1 MLIMEGEV
9 DCIMD
14 GFLTRD
20 EIKRIGFREVGE
32 NVLISEKACFYRP
45 KQISIGDNTRIDDF
59 CIFIGNIKI
68 GRYVHVAGY
77 SSIHAS
83 EGSVQIDDFST
94 LSSRV
99 CIYSVSDDYSG
110 EYMTSPLFEK
120 EYTNAVSSDIRIG
133 KYVVVGTGSTILPGA
148 IIPDGV
154 AVGAMSLVKQSL
166 EPWGIYAGIPVRK
179 KKDRKQDLLGL
190 VKQFVSKQKY

>member
-148 IIPDGV
+148 IIQIGRAHV
-154 AVGAMSLVKQSL
+154 
-166 EPWGIYAGIPVRK
+166 
-179 KKDRKQDLLGL
+179 
-190 VKQFVSKQKY
+190 